1 MSTVTGP
8 CQTLAA
14 LADEE
19 LALVL
24 DGRAEELGAL
34 HDRREAA
41 MADLRAAGPPRA
53 ADDVAALRHALGI
66 QDLVTQAIRER
77 ADGLRAELGTLD
89 RGRAAAHGYGR
100 TGL

>member
-1 MSTVTGP
+1 MSAVAGP

-24 DGRAEELGAL
+24 DGRTEELEAL
-34 HDRREAA
+34 HGRREAA
-41 MADLRAAGPPRA
+41 MDELRAAGPPHA
-53 ADDVAALRHALGI
+53 PADVDALRHALGI

-77 ADGLRAELGTLD
+77 AGALRAELGTLD
-89 RGRAAAHGYGR
+89 RGRTAAHGYGR